1 MAEVTLTLTDD
12 DPVISIVTE
21 SGDGKYT
28 VHFTPENY
36 RNHTVSIKVNGHHI
50 SDSPTELK
58 VDVKHK
64 GVLPVAPSKSFKEM
78 LLSEPSYSR
87 PSVTSN
93 YLVHTTSTFS
103 ADNVYLLGQIATSL
117 TSENKSY
124 SKPHAFKSAASFN
137 KPKYRIW

>member
-64 GVLPVAPSKSFKEM
+64 GVLPVAPSKSSKEM

-87 PSVTSN
+87 LSVTSN

-137 KPKYRIW
+137 KPKYHIW